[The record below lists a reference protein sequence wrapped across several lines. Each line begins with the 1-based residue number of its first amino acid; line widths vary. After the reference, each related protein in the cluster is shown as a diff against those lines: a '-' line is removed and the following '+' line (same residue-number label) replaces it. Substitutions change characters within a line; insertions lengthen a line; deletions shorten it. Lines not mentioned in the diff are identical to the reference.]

1 MYNYIPHPSNCRVS
15 STVLR
20 LLAKEGAAGYGI
32 YWMVLEML
40 RDSPGYEMQYD
51 ADLLAYTLHVNDV
64 QLIKNVCELY
74 NVFTITKD
82 GRLTS
87 PWLLEAMGEYDE
99 RKKKLQE
106 AGRRGAAHRWKTSDP
121 GSSEAIASPSLEDG
135 EAIAF
140 NQTKLNVIQQ
150 NLISPS
156 GDIGKD
162 WKKVLEVDSP
172 AVGADYL
179 EEACAKRIDGRAPAY
194 VAQVCMQYSMSEAV
208 CEFIVEATNGADLT
222 NGIYQRFCTLVRRIQ
237 KENWVPKHP
246 ANFFLSK
253 IFE

>member
-40 RDSPGYEMQYD
+40 RDSPGYELQYD
-51 ADLLAYTLHVNDV
+51 AELLAYTLHVNDV
-64 QLIKNVCELY
+64 QLIRNVCELY
-74 NVFTITKD
+74 NVFTISKD
-82 GRLTS
+82 GRLSS

-106 AGRRGAAHRWKTSDP
+106 AGRRGAAHRWKVSDSAS
-121 GSSEAIASPSLEDG
+121 GEAIASPSLEDG
-135 EAIAF
+135 EAIAY
-140 NQTKLNVIQQ
+140 NPTKPNITELNFM
-150 NLISPS
+150 SPS

-162 WKKVLEVDSP
+162 WKKVLDIDSP
-172 AVGADYL
+172 AVGTDYL
-179 EEACAKRIDGRAPAY
+179 EQACAKQTEGHAPGF
-194 VAQVCMQYSMSEAV
+194 VAQVCMQYRMSEAV
-208 CEFIVEATNGADLT
+208 CEHIVEATNNADLT
-222 NGIYQRFCTLVRRIQ
+222 SGTYQRFCALVRRIQ